1 MLDCP
6 DVESLQVFEPEAL
19 KTLKA
24 LSPESRNSISA
35 CFEPGALSPKTLQL
49 TEVLMSLS
57 LKRLGDLGGAI
68 RYLNR
73 CLSGGPGM
81 AAAFYKL
88 MYFPQYYSIFN
99 SCKESGP
106 QQASLASWGVGF
118 IQSTKQICKCKSV

>member
-57 LKRLGDLGGAI
+57 LKRLGGPWWRHPLPEPLPERGTWDGSCFLQAYVLSSI
-68 RYLNR
+68 LLN
-73 CLSGGPGM
+73 
-81 AAAFYKL
+81 F
-88 MYFPQYYSIFN
+88 
-99 SCKESGP
+99 
-106 QQASLASWGVGF
+106 
-118 IQSTKQICKCKSV
+118 